1 MQTLSMA
8 QLTQSVW
15 ENPERQSQTMCARTW
30 KHSRALGSMPRLP
43 WSSKALKKPLKPSQ
57 EWLVSHDCSI
67 ERVICTFLYHLILA
81 FMVLK
86 ALGYKTPI
94 RYFVSLLKP
103 CFHETW
109 THADCTAPALE
120 FQNKSES
127 WVVRVGNQFSAADAH
142 RCFLAQ
148 QVHGSCTPTAAASVA
163 CQQQLEALANWW
175 NQYASEHMYTQQ
187 VRVRQSPV
195 ASLLVATLLILI
207 LRIPRYSWQ

>member
-1 MQTLSMA
+1 MIAALSA
-8 QLTQSVW
+8 WFVPFST
-15 ENPERQSQTMCARTW
+15 R
-30 KHSRALGSMPRLP
+30 
-43 WSSKALKKPLKPSQ
+43 
-57 EWLVSHDCSI
+57 
-67 ERVICTFLYHLILA
+67 LYHLIFA

-86 ALGYKTPI
+86 ALGFKTPI

-175 NQYASEHMYTQQ
+175 NQYASEHLYTQQ

-195 ASLLVATLLILI
+195 ASLLVATLLILT
-207 LRIPRYSWQ
+207 LRIPRYFWSRIAPLSTTDFDYFDLFLFWAYALCRYELFIVIRQTVSSMARSVSCVH